1 LGGSEE
7 ILEYHKSLRTRLTG
21 QIQDKSK
28 DLMQGKLKRLRDA
41 VKQRWEA
48 LTDKD
53 LGMVDGRQD
62 QLTGQLQA

>member
-1 LGGSEE
+1 
-7 ILEYHKSLRTRLTG
+7 
-21 QIQDKSK
+21 
-28 DLMQGKLKRLRDA
+28 MQGKLKRLRDA